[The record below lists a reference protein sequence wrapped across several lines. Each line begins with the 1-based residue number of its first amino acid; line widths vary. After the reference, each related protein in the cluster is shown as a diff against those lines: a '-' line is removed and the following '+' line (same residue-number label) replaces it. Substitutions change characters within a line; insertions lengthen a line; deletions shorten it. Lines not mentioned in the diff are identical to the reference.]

1 MGLTQSKN
9 TDVIVLKQVEISKD
23 KQEFSI
29 TNEHVIL
36 SYYN

>member
-23 KQEFSI
+23 QQKFSI
-29 TNEHVIL
+29 SSEQVIL

>member
-9 TDVIVLKQVEISKD
+9 TDLIVLKQVELSKD
-23 KQEFSI
+23 QQKFSI
-29 TNEHVIL
+29 SSEQVIL